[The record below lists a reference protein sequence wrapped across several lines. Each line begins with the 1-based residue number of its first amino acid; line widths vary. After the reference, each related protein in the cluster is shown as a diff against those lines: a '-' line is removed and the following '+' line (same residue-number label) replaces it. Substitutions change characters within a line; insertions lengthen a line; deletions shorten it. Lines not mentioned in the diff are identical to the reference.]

1 MFDTVRYSQ
10 HSYRI
15 FVVINMMLCML
26 YGAVSL
32 YAQAS
37 NAKNANLPIA
47 NSLVF
52 EVGEE
57 VHYDILYKWG
67 FLKIKA
73 GRVCFQVQQTRQQQV
88 DSIYH
93 LRSTGVS
100 LPRYDWIF
108 QVRDTFESWVSMPA
122 FEPLRYRRSTHE
134 GDYHVNNSLVFESP
148 YIVSQRQNTH
158 TTLQIDSIAYA
169 ADRLDL
175 QTAVYFVRQID
186 FSNFT
191 PQDTLPLHIIIDG
204 QPYTMS
210 IQHLGIETIKQS
222 GQKYDCYHLVTNVIE
237 GSIFKANQKID
248 IWLSAD
254 NRHIPIKVEA
264 PIIIGR
270 VKAELVE
277 TTISNEY

>member
-1 MFDTVRYSQ
+1 MFDTAWYST

-15 FVVINMMLCML
+15 FVVINMILCML

-32 YAQAS
+32 YGQVS
-37 NAKNANLPIA
+37 HSKQTNLPIA
-47 NSLVF
+47 DSLVF

-57 VHYDILYKWG
+57 VSYDVIYTWG

-73 GRVCFQVQQTRQQQV
+73 GKVCFQVQQTRQQQI

-108 QVRDTFESWVSMPA
+108 QVRDTFESWVYMPD
-122 FEPLRYRRSTHE
+122 FKPLRYRRSTHE
-134 GDYHVNNSLVFESP
+134 GDYHVNNSLVFEPP
-148 YIVSQRQNTH
+148 YIVSRRQNSH
-158 TTLQIDSIAYA
+158 TPLQIDSIAYA
-169 ADRLDL
+169 ADRFDL

-186 FSNFT
+186 FANIT
-191 PQDTLPLHIIIDG
+191 PQDTLSLHIIIDG

-210 IQHLGIETIKQS
+210 VQNLGVETITLIDK
-222 GQKYDCYHLVTNVIE
+222 KYDCYHLVTNVIE
-237 GSIFKANQKID
+237 GSIFKANQKIN

-270 VKAELVE
+270 VKAVLVE
-277 TTISNEY
+277 DMMSN